1 MIIVKGNAGFCDA
14 NQIVSAFV
22 KATAFQSKPP
32 VYSVQVDLQGLTL
45 PHGFT
50 LARYYSKAEAQD
62 ALNRLAFFLG
72 YEIGSITP
80 DKIFDLNRVEN
91 KEDE

>member
-1 MIIVKGNAGFCDA
+1 MNIVKGNASFCDA
-14 NQIVSAFV
+14 SKIVAAFV
-22 KATAFQSKPP
+22 KTNAFQSKPP

-62 ALNRLAFFLG
+62 ALNRLAHFLG
-72 YEIGSITP
+72 YEIDSITT

-91 KEDE
+91 KEDK